1 MISFIA
7 QGSVGKAITIAE
19 TNKVDGNLS
28 QISQM
33 ILSAAMI
40 KEGQNKTLLNFLN
53 NSDEITP
60 ILKDLLSAWILMGLN
75 DEVNANRIFD
85 KTAQV
90 QGMGQFANFH
100 RAMSQ
105 LAAGKIEQAERTFS
119 LIHKDQGNPTRR
131 SVIFHTKILLFQGRF
146 TEAQT
151 LLEKWFGPT
160 FDPEIEELFLNAT
173 NEKSYPKNSFLKTK
187 IAIADVFHS
196 IANLIS
202 KEKAWPLIPIIEKA
216 GMIEQDSINWMNYL
230 RDLKEIDLEEDI
242 YLKWES
248 NYNLERFLLT
258 KSINASAKNNNKT
271 QKYSLFVWYKNNN
284 PKRPKN
290 KGNR

>member
-1 MISFIA
+1 MKYFFKILFLTLSVSFTESALASSGAYLAGRQAISDHNFVTASKFQAKSVSADPSNSKLLESLMISFIA

-19 TNKVDGNLS
+19 THKIDGNLS

-119 LIHKDQGNPTRR
+119 LIHKDQANPTRR
-131 SVIFHTKILLFQGRF
+131 SVIFHAKIL
-146 TEAQT
+146 
-151 LLEKWFGPT
+151 
-160 FDPEIEELFLNAT
+160 
-173 NEKSYPKNSFLKTK
+173 
-187 IAIADVFHS
+187 
-196 IANLIS
+196 
-202 KEKAWPLIPIIEKA
+202 
-216 GMIEQDSINWMNYL
+216 
-230 RDLKEIDLEEDI
+230 
-242 YLKWES
+242 
-248 NYNLERFLLT
+248 
-258 KSINASAKNNNKT
+258 
-271 QKYSLFVWYKNNN
+271 
-284 PKRPKN
+284 
-290 KGNR
+290 

>member
-1 MISFIA
+1 MKNFIKILFLMLSVSFAESTLASSGAYLAGRQAISDHNFVIASKFQAKSVSADPSNSKLLESLMISFIA

-19 TNKVDGNLS
+19 THKIDGNLS

-119 LIHKDQGNPTRR
+119 LC
-131 SVIFHTKILLFQGRF
+131 LLY
-146 TEAQT
+146 TSDA
-151 LLEKWFGPT
+151 
-160 FDPEIEELFLNAT
+160 
-173 NEKSYPKNSFLKTK
+173 
-187 IAIADVFHS
+187 AD
-196 IANLIS
+196 
-202 KEKAWPLIPIIEKA
+202 E
-216 GMIEQDSINWMNYL
+216 
-230 RDLKEIDLEEDI
+230 
-242 YLKWES
+242 
-248 NYNLERFLLT
+248 
-258 KSINASAKNNNKT
+258 
-271 QKYSLFVWYKNNN
+271 
-284 PKRPKN
+284 
-290 KGNR
+290 

>member
-1 MISFIA
+1 MKYFFKILFLTLSVSFTESALASSGAYLAGRQAISDHNFVTASKFQAKSVSADPSNSKLLESLMISFIA
-7 QGSVGKAITIAE
+7 QGSVDKAITIAE
-19 TNKVDGNLS
+19 THKIDGNLS

-119 LIHKDQGNPTRR
+119 LIHKDQANPTRR
-131 SVIFHTKILLFQGRF
+131 SVIFHAKILLFQGRF
-146 TEAQT
+146 AEAQT

-160 FDPEIEELFLNAT
+160 FDPEIEELLLNAT
-173 NEKSYPKNSFLKTK
+173 NEKVILKF
-187 IAIADVFHS
+187 IFE
-196 IANLIS
+196 N
-202 KEKAWPLIPIIEKA
+202 
-216 GMIEQDSINWMNYL
+216 
-230 RDLKEIDLEEDI
+230 
-242 YLKWES
+242 
-248 NYNLERFLLT
+248 
-258 KSINASAKNNNKT
+258 
-271 QKYSLFVWYKNNN
+271 
-284 PKRPKN
+284 
-290 KGNR
+290 